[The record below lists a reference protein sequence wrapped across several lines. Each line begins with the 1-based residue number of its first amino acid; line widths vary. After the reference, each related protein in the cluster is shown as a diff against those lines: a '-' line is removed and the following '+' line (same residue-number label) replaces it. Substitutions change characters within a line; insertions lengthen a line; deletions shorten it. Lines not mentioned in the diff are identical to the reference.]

1 MCDNTWDQRIPNEP
15 ILARQFLLTQP
26 PILQY
31 PRPVSTTGT
40 GKNPV
45 GTYTN
50 IPMTTSEA
58 TNLRSYMSGFT
69 NRDPHS
75 GLLVKD
81 KGKDK
86 VKDKDVKDKAKEVK
100 HVNVNGSVLYNIN
113 ADTEVKAYRPYRS
126 KDCIPAESLP
136 ILHQQ
141 RLQSNARAL
150 TLMRASLIPAP
161 GPVWD
166 QNTSSKLRWVDPRV

>member
-40 GKNPV
+40 GKTPV
-45 GTYTN
+45 GTYTT

-58 TNLRSYMSGFT
+58 THLMSYMSSFT
-69 NRDPHS
+69 NRDPHA

-81 KGKDK
+81 KAVKGKSKKIVRK
-86 VKDKDVKDKAKEVK
+86 VK
-100 HVNVNGSVLYNIN
+100 NVNGSVLYNIN

-126 KDCIPAESLP
+126 KDCIPEESLP
-136 ILHQQ
+136 ILQQQ
-141 RLQSNARAL
+141 RLNSNDRAMA
-150 TLMRASLIPAP
+150 LMRASLIPAP

-166 QNTSSKLRWVDPRV
+166 QNTSRKLSWVDPRK

>member
-45 GTYTN
+45 GMYTN
-50 IPMTTSEA
+50 IPMSTSEE
-58 TNLRSYMSGFT
+58 THLRSYMSGFT

-75 GLLVKD
+75 GLLVKGKV
-81 KGKDK
+81 KGKDIKGKERK
-86 VKDKDVKDKAKEVK
+86 VQ
-100 HVNVNGSVLYNIN
+100 HVHVNGSVLYNIN

-126 KDCIPAESLP
+126 KDCIPAESFP

-150 TLMRASLIPAP
+150 ALMRASLIPAP

>member
-1 MCDNTWDQRIPNEP
+1 
-15 ILARQFLLTQP
+15 
-26 PILQY
+26 
-31 PRPVSTTGT
+31 
-40 GKNPV
+40 
-45 GTYTN
+45 
-50 IPMTTSEA
+50 MTTSEA
-58 TNLRSYMSGFT
+58 TNLRSYMTGFT

-81 KGKDK
+81 KGKG
-86 VKDKDVKDKAKEVK
+86 KDEAKEVK

-150 TLMRASLIPAP
+150 ALMRASLIPAP